1 MGSGAERS
9 RGRGGRDRSRQA
21 ALSADRAARARCV
34 IDTHA
39 HLGALD
45 DADEAVDRAA
55 EAGVTRILT
64 VGTDIDDCRRALS
77 LAVRH
82 DGVFAILG
90 IHPHEAGTATDDDIA
105 ALRALLEHPQAVAV
119 GETGLDWFRDYA
131 PRDDQRRLFAAELG
145 LATELGKPVVI
156 HTRAADDDTLAAL
169 ADFRGRV
176 VLHCFSAPHM
186 LPTALER
193 GWYVSFAGNATF
205 PKAVDL
211 RLAATEVPAER
222 ILAETD
228 SPYLAPQPVRGRP
241 NEPAHVV
248 HTVAALARARGEEP
262 AELERQIE
270 RNASAGLG

>member
-1 MGSGAERS
+1 MYRRKGHM
-9 RGRGGRDRSRQA
+9 
-21 ALSADRAARARCV
+21 

-39 HLGALD
+39 HLAALD
-45 DADEAVDRAA
+45 DADEAVERAT

-64 VGTDIDDCRRALS
+64 VGTDIDDCDRALS
-77 LAVRH
+77 LAERH
-82 DGVFAILG
+82 EGVFAILG
-90 IHPHEAGTATDDDIA
+90 IHPHEAGTATDDDVA
-105 ALRALLEHPQAVAV
+105 ALRELLHHPKAVAV

-131 PRDDQRRLFAAELG
+131 PRDDQRRLFAAELE
-145 LATELGKPVVI
+145 LASELGKPVVI

-169 ADFRGRV
+169 ADFEGTV
-176 VLHCFSAPHM
+176 VLHCFSSPHM

-211 RLAATEVPAER
+211 RLAATQVPAER

-228 SPYLAPQPVRGRP
+228 SPYLAPQPVRGRR
-241 NEPAHVV
+241 NEPANVV
-248 HTVAALARARGEEP
+248 HTLAALARARGQEP

-270 RNASAGLG
+270 ENATACFGL